1 MLKQSFAIA
10 LGAASVILVLFSLWG
25 VLPGFTARIGA
36 VVSELLPD
44 LSWVQWV
51 NAGIATAGALVGLG
65 AANRMSP
72 RTECTIIISFFTVG
86 AGMVGY
92 ALGTLLPDRWQ
103 QACDTVLL
111 GGMLALLIGTRR
123 HTIWIP
129 PEWMPRFSYAVSI
142 TTWVVFFLGVS

>member
-10 LGAASVILVLFSLWG
+10 LGAASIIMVLFSLWG
-25 VLPGFTARIGA
+25 VLPGFSVRLAA
-36 VVSELLPD
+36 LVPD
-44 LSWVQWV
+44 LTWVQWA

-65 AANRMSP
+65 AANRMNT

-86 AGMVGY
+86 AGLIGY

-111 GGMLALLIGTRR
+111 GGILALLIGTRR

-129 PEWMPRFSYAVSI
+129 PELMPKFSYGVSVA
-142 TTWVVFFLGVS
+142 TWIIFFLGAA